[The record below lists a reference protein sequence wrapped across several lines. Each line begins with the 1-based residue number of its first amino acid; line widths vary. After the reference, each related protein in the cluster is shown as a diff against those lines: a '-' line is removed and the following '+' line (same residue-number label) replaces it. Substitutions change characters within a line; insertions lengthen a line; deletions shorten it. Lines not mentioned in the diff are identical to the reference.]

1 MSNSINTGVIRKTIG
16 SVFLILALVFSVLL
30 VQQTHFSIQ
39 LQSWLSLS
47 YFAQLSPLIL
57 SGIFLITGVFLLL
70 KHKKTNAILTLF
82 GHGASEEIAFSWL
95 GLTTTQFP
103 SYAILPFFCCSIIA
117 LWLAY
122 SNRLKLKPVSVGDAV
137 VGIIT
142 GIILSLLS
150 GYV

>member
-1 MSNSINTGVIRKTIG
+1 MSNKISAGAINNAIG
-16 SVFLILALVFSVLL
+16 SGFLVLALVFSVLL
-30 VQQTHFSIQ
+30 VEQTHFSIQ
-39 LQSWLSLS
+39 LQHWFSLS
-47 YFAQLSPLIL
+47 YFAQLTPIIL

-70 KHKKTNAILTLF
+70 KHKKTNAILALF

-103 SYAILPFFCCSIIA
+103 SYAIIPFFGCSIIA

-122 SNRLKLKPVSVGDAV
+122 SNRLKLKPVSVADAV
-137 VGIIT
+137 IGIIT